1 MDDHRRGARGTLVD
15 GEDGGQLLIG
25 NW

>member
-1 MDDHRRGARGTLVD
+1 MDDHRRAARGTLVE